1 MQPHP
6 LQLPHY
12 MLTFQGHEASQIYL
26 FNSAVLVVALWLS
39 RVLDLSCSKR
49 WSTGC
54 VASSRTRP
62 LTPLVGKFSKS
73 KVGPKKKFALH
84 APLLGRHASQVFRH
98 AFLGLRLVVP
108 PFDCKQCRL
117 LLSFGFRHTLAVEVS
132 HRCHQMSQSALVS
145 RGKQVRVESENDNC
159 FQTDCH

>member
-49 WSTGC
+49 WSTGG

-73 KVGPKKKFALH
+73 KVGPKKKIREERGCGFVLRKFQQARTARANQKKYLVSGI
-84 APLLGRHASQVFRH
+84 PTVSLNCRSVGRCTMTRPRPS
-98 AFLGLRLVVP
+98 FLR
-108 PFDCKQCRL
+108 
-117 LLSFGFRHTLAVEVS
+117 RHTVYV
-132 HRCHQMSQSALVS
+132 
-145 RGKQVRVESENDNC
+145 
-159 FQTDCH
+159 

>member
-1 MQPHP
+1 MDSTTTMQPHP

-49 WSTGC
+49 WPTGC
-54 VASSRTRP
+54 VASNRTRP

-73 KVGPKKKFALH
+73 KVGPKKKFAL
-84 APLLGRHASQVFRH
+84 G
-98 AFLGLRLVVP
+98 GG
-108 PFDCKQCRL
+108 KY
-117 LLSFGFRHTLAVEVS
+117 
-132 HRCHQMSQSALVS
+132 ALVAMREAADDVLGKALVGMRCQHRDCASSGAFKKAVWPNWWS
-145 RGKQVRVESENDNC
+145 RFFNITSSRSGV
-159 FQTDCH
+159 

>member
-26 FNSAVLVVALWLS
+26 FNSAVLVVVLWLS
-39 RVLDLSCSKR
+39 RVLDLSCSNCKR

-54 VASSRTRP
+54 VVASSRSRP

-73 KVGPKKKFALH
+73 KVGPKKKFARQRRTSISDSV
-84 APLLGRHASQVFRH
+84 G
-98 AFLGLRLVVP
+98 
-108 PFDCKQCRL
+108 
-117 LLSFGFRHTLAVEVS
+117 LLSPTASDFYLRQRRTSSLTASDRTTISDSVGLQCPTAS
-132 HRCHQMSQSALVS
+132 
-145 RGKQVRVESENDNC
+145 
-159 FQTDCH
+159 